1 MDVDDSSTAGKR
13 GGSEA
18 FNHNTGEMEDGGLG
32 ERNGESDETVKA
44 LEKGL
49 PKWKGPEVDGRGWT
63 REAYRDHARYQELQG
78 YRVSPFVPH
87 LWLILMVS
95 QW

>member
-1 MDVDDSSTAGKR
+1 M
-13 GGSEA
+13 
-18 FNHNTGEMEDGGLG
+18 
-32 ERNGESDETVKA
+32 KA

-78 YRVSPFVPH
+78 YRVSLFVPH

-95 QW
+95 